1 MGNVEKNYEETIE
14 RTKQKEQIVREVY
27 NEKKTWKQRVWDY
40 MVITFGAIVYSI
52 ALGLFLDP
60 NNLASG
66 GVTGIAIIVNRV
78 THIDTGTWILIINI
92 PLVLLGTW
100 KFGFKFIVSTLYAL
114 ICITVF
120 TNLLSG
126 YDAITTDP
134 LLAALTGGALFAVG
148 IGLIFKAGATTAGTD
163 IIVKLLRLK
172 YKHLKTGFLFLM
184 LDLLIVASSLFVFH
198 DINTALYA
206 FLSLLV
212 TTALLDVVLYGSD
225 EAKLIYIISD
235 ESYIIGDR
243 ILSELDIGVT
253 YLEGKGGFSEVRK
266 RVIMCVVRKPLAPS
280 IEELVKEEDPTAFMI
295 VSSASEIFGEGYK
308 NIYAEKI

>member
-78 THIDTGTWILIINI
+78 TNIDTGTWILIINI